1 MPQITVDYSGALDA
15 AFDRQAFAL
24 ALHPLVVSTVDAR
37 LKACKTRFRRVEDF
51 VVGAETEGRAALHIE
66 IGLLHGRTDA
76 NKIRLADAVLALIAA
91 HVKPVD
97 GVTLHSSVE
106 IPDLDVAY
114 RSR

>member
-1 MPQITVDYSGALDA
+1 MPQITVDYSGTLDA

-37 LKACKTRFRRVEDF
+37 PEACKTRFRRVEDF
-51 VVGAETEGRAALHIE
+51 VVGAETEGRAVLHIE

-76 NKIRLADAVLALIAA
+76 TKIRLADAVLALIAA
-91 HVKPVD
+91 QVKPVD

-106 IPDLDVAY
+106 VPTLDASY
-114 RSR
+114 RKR

>member
-1 MPQITVDYSGALDA
+1 MPQITVDYSSTLDT

-24 ALHPLVVSTVDAR
+24 ALHPLVVSIVDAR
-37 LKACKTRFRRVEDF
+37 LEACKTRFRRVEDF
-51 VVGAETEGRAALHIE
+51 AVGAETAGRAVLHIE

-97 GVTLHSSVE
+97 GVTVHSSVE
-106 IPDLDVAY
+106 IPTLDGSY
-114 RSR
+114 RTR